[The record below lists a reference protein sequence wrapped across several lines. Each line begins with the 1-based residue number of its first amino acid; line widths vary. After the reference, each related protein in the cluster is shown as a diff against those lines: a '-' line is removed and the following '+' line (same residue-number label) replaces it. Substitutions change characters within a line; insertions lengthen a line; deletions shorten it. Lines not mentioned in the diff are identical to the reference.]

1 MWRNGRR
8 NGLKIRSREKR
19 GMGSNPI
26 IGTSENAI
34 FIGQFVRRD
43 GPGVHEWSRT
53 ETHEKA
59 VYLSSIRQVSAT
71 RLRKRWRVCAC
82 ALADHPERSYRLS

>member
-26 IGTSENAI
+26 IGTPEKPFYEEKTIKIADLI
-34 FIGQFVRRD
+34 DCERL
-43 GPGVHEWSRT
+43 RT
-53 ETHEKA
+53 KTHEMA
-59 VYLSSIRQVSAT
+59 VYLSSIR
-71 RLRKRWRVCAC
+71 
-82 ALADHPERSYRLS
+82 